1 MMRGMDL
8 LHTTTLGDV
17 LREHG
22 RSWPNKT
29 ALVCGDQRYTYAEFD
44 ARASRLANVLREHG
58 VGSGDRILWVGQNC
72 HIVLEALLAA
82 AKLGASFCPANW
94 RQSPDELAYV
104 LTDLAPAAVLWQADE
119 IGDPIV
125 KARETTNSTAWWIG
139 CDDAAVQ
146 QGDPAYEQIV
156 AGADASDPDV
166 VVDPASPVLIMYTA
180 AFSGRPQAAQLSHL
194 GLIFQNLNIAI
205 IQQVTPEDVYLNCG
219 PLFHIATFMTT
230 AATFQLAGTNVFTK
244 RADAEEICRLT
255 DAEKVTGA
263 FILPQ
268 VVQRIV
274 EVNKDRRYDLSSLQ
288 TMSMGNK
295 EFKEMVSPRTTY
307 WMRKPGGYG
316 QTEVNGLLTF
326 SAFGD
331 GPMAPGRPT
340 PAMQVRVVDE
350 DGTELPAGEV
360 GEIVA
365 RGPAAMVGYF
375 GKDEENARRQRGGWH
390 HTNDLGRREPDG
402 TISFVGP
409 KTELIKTGVEN
420 VYPAEVEGALQKH
433 PAVAEAVVIGVPD
446 PVWDQNVKAVV
457 RLHEAG
463 AATAEDLIEHCKTLI
478 ASYKKPKDVDFVDAF
493 PRLESGFIDRDAV
506 KAAHGGGG
514 TGPRRCPSINRRGA
528 PGSV

>member
-1 MMRGMDL
+1 MMRGMDP
-8 LHTTTLGDV
+8 LHSTTLADV

-29 ALVCGDQRYTYAEFD
+29 ALVCGDERYTYAQFD
-44 ARASRLANVLREHG
+44 ERASQLANALRDRG
-58 VGSGDRILWVGQNC
+58 VGAGDRVLWLGQNC
-72 HIVLEALLAA
+72 HIILEALMAA
-82 AKLGASFCPANW
+82 AKLGANFCPANW
-94 RQSPDELAYV
+94 RQSPDEFVYILE
-104 LTDLAPAAVLWQADE
+104 DLAPAVVLWQAEE
-119 IGDPIV
+119 IAEPII
-125 KARETTNSTAWWIG
+125 KARESAQSTALWIG

-146 QGDPAYEQIV
+146 HGDPSY
-156 AGADASDPDV
+156 ADMLASGETTDLDIE
-166 VVDPASPVLIMYTA
+166 VDPATPVLTMYTA

-194 GLIFQNLNIAI
+194 GLMFQNLNIAI
-205 IQQVTPEDVYLNCG
+205 IQQVTPDDVYLNCG

-230 AATFQLAGTNVFTK
+230 MATWQLAGTNVFTK
-244 RADAEEICRLT
+244 RADAEEICKLT

-268 VVQRIV
+268 VVKRIV
-274 EVNKDRRYDLSSLQ
+274 EVNKDRTYDLSSLQ
-288 TMSMGNK
+288 TMAMGNK
-295 EFKEMVSPRTTY
+295 EFKEMISPKITH

-331 GPMAPGRPT
+331 GPMSPGRPT
-340 PAMQVRVVDE
+340 SGMQVRIVDE
-350 DGTELPAGEV
+350 DGNELPNGEV

-365 RGPAAMVGYF
+365 RGPQAMVGYF

-433 PAVAEAVVIGVPD
+433 PAVAEVVVIGTPD

-457 RLHEAG
+457 RLQEG
-463 AATAEDLIEHCKTLI
+463 QQATADELIEHTKSLI
-478 ASYKKPKDVDFVDAF
+478 ASYKKPKEVDFVDVF
-493 PRLESGFIDRDAV
+493 PRLESGFIDREAV

-514 TGPRRCPSINRRGA
+514 TPGRG
-528 PGSV
+528 V